1 MGAVMLIV
9 SLISPLLEL
18 MKLAEA
24 DFASVPKSG
33 ADKKA
38 AVLDG
43 IQAIVNDQTMWGKI
57 ASFMSGLVDVIS
69 KIHLGSK

>member
-1 MGAVMLIV
+1 MGAVMLIA

-24 DFASVPKSG
+24 DFASAPKSG

-38 AVLDG
+38 AVLSG
-43 IQAIVNDQTMWGKI
+43 IQAVVNDQAMWGKI
-57 ASFMSGLVDVIS
+57 SSFMSSLIDVMS